1 MRDSKGRREDFWSEA
16 GSQRSLLSS
25 RDHNSYFSFNDSA
38 PDARKGWAS
47 ESMIE
52 SLFDDTKRGRNELQH
67 IFYAEKKAKINI
79 LESATPLDT

>member
-1 MRDSKGRREDFWSEA
+1 
-16 GSQRSLLSS
+16 
-25 RDHNSYFSFNDSA
+25 
-38 PDARKGWAS
+38 
-47 ESMIE
+47 MIE